1 MSGPSGLRLQ
11 ILHGFEE
18 IDKSG
23 FIDDL
28 IASNFDYF

>member
-1 MSGPSGLRLQ
+1 MSGPLRAALT